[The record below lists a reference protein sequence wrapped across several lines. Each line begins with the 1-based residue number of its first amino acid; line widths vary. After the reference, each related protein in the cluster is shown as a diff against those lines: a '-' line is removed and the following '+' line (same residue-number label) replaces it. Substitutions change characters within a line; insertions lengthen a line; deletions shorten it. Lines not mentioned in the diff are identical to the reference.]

1 MRQAIDQTKGADLT
15 SRAGKDSMTEEEKK
29 MEAIGDALLM
39 VCARLYLSKHN
50 VAYQLFTRI
59 TSRMVCNA
67 TLARIA
73 EMEGIPGLTDE
84 QKSKAD
90 ALELE
95 LARLFYREGFA
106 AARVWTWTLFDRYI
120 DIKEEVRKILE
131 PSPDDKLT
139 RQVRGALKMVIG
151 QQGGKVTGSNL
162 DEVTKQLVGQ
172 LRNGSSL

>member
-1 MRQAIDQTKGADLT
+1 
-15 SRAGKDSMTEEEKK
+15 MTEQEKK
-29 MEAIGDALLM
+29 MEAVGDALLM
-39 VCARLYLSKHN
+39 VCARLYLTRRE
-50 VAYQLFTRI
+50 VPYQLYTRL

-67 TLARIA
+67 TLATIA
-73 EMEGIPGLTDE
+73 EGEGIPGLTTE
-84 QKSKAD
+84 QKSRAD

-106 AARVWTWTLFDRYI
+106 SVRVWTWTLFDRYI

-162 DEVTKQLVGQ
+162 DEVTKQVVGQ
-172 LRNGSSL
+172 LKTSSSL

>member
-1 MRQAIDQTKGADLT
+1 
-15 SRAGKDSMTEEEKK
+15 MTENEKK
-29 MEAIGDALLM
+29 MESIGDALLM
-39 VCARLYLSKHN
+39 VCARLYLTKHN
-50 VAYQLFTRI
+50 VAYQLYTRL

-73 EMEGIPGLTDE
+73 EMEDIPGLTGE
-84 QKSKAD
+84 QKSRAD

-106 AARVWTWTLFDRYI
+106 AARVWTWALFEKYI
-120 DIKEEVRKILE
+120 DIKEEVRRILE

-151 QQGGKVTGSNL
+151 QQGGKITH
-162 DEVTKQLVGQ
+162 ETAEKATKQIVAQ
-172 LRNGSSL
+172 LRNGQNL